1 MVRTDDEQ
9 TGIGLVLNPESTD
22 FCIELLAPHHDKAAF
37 SCGNEQLDRYL
48 HATATQDKKRNIAIP
63 YVIYDK
69 ARQKII
75 GYYTLSMSGINLEEL
90 PQDLAKKL
98 PKYPIVGVNLIG
110 RLAVS
115 NDYRG
120 YGWGKLLIMDALNR
134 SLGISKATASFAVVV
149 EAIDN
154 EAVRFYQRFDF
165 QAFPDR
171 AFKLFRTMTNIERA
185 FDLNSRVDRQ

>member
-1 MVRTDDEQ
+1 M
-9 TGIGLVLNPESTD
+9 LNPESTD
-22 FCIELLAPHHDKAAF
+22 FCIELLAPHHDRAAF
-37 SCGNEQLDRYL
+37 SCGKEQLDRYL
-48 HATATQDKKRNIAIP
+48 HSTATQDKKRNIAIP

-69 ARQKII
+69 DSQKII

-98 PKYPIVGVNLIG
+98 PKYPVIGVNLIG

-120 YGWGKLLIMDALNR
+120 YGWGKLLIMDALYR

-149 EAIDN
+149 EAIDD

-171 AFKLFRTMTNIERA
+171 AFKLFRTMKNIEQSFNRY
-185 FDLNSRVDRQ
+185 FS

>member
-1 MVRTDDEQ
+1 
-9 TGIGLVLNPESTD
+9 VLHPESVD
-22 FCIELLAPHHDKAAF
+22 FEIESLAPHHEREARHQGGRAAF
-37 SCGNEQLDRYL
+37 RCGNEGLDRYL

-63 YVIYDK
+63 YVIFDK
-69 ARQKII
+69 ERQKII

-90 PQDLAKKL
+90 PQDLARKL
-98 PKYPIVGVNLIG
+98 PKYPIMGVNLIG

-120 YGWGKLLIMDALNR
+120 YGWGKLLIMDALHR
-134 SLGISKATASFAVVV
+134 SLGIRKAIASFTIVV
-149 EAIDN
+149 EAVDD

-165 QAFPDR
+165 QAFPER